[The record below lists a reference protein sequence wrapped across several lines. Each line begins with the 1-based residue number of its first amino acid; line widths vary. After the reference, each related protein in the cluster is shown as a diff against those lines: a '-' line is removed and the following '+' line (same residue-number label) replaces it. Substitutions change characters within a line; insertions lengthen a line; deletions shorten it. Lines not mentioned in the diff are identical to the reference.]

1 MIMEKTP
8 LNRFTSNHI
17 LWLEHLKE
25 LCTNRGDTELIPF
38 IKETLFNAKKVL
50 PDNVQERSGLSHY
63 KTLQELTDMNDV
75 EFGKMCL
82 YFANASIYDTG
93 VFSDNLKYVYFA
105 KVDNTVLLY
114 PLLLADFLVTTKV
127 FRETNTGILVI
138 VIDEVKDTDEN
149 PFVYLM
155 KTVFKEYYKDV
166 PVQFVG

>member
-1 MIMEKTP
+1 MEKTS

-17 LWLEHLKE
+17 LWLGHLKE

-38 IKETLFNAKKVL
+38 IKETLFNAKKYI
-50 PDNVQERSGLSHY
+50 PENVQARSGLSRY
-63 KTLQELTDMNDV
+63 KTLQELTDMNDI

-149 PFVYLM
+149 PFVHLM
-155 KTVFKEYYKDV
+155 KTTFKEYYKDV